1 MIRCAEI
8 GQYINH
14 LKGVFMDNC
23 KHIKPGDLRTMVD
36 IMDAVRRCGNDGGGS
51 GELPED
57 VVLYTP
63 QEREEFEKE
72 IARINIGATS
82 TSEVINIINNHVPE
96 LVELLGYES
105 LVNKQNSLEVDGT
118 GTKYPTVDAVNIKIQ
133 ELEENINNVSGDK
146 TYIYEQTTP
155 SKIWEYEHGLGKKP
169 SVQVTDSAGT
179 ILMGRITVN
188 DGIRVK
194 IEFNI
199 ALWGYAINN

>member
-36 IMDAVRRCGNDGGGS
+36 IMDAVRRCGNDGSGG

-57 VVLYTP
+57 AVLYTP

-72 IARINIGATS
+72 IARLNIGATS

-105 LVNKQNSLEVDGT
+105 LVNKQNSLDNDGT
-118 GTKYPTVDAVNIKIQ
+118 GTKYPTVDAVNNA
-133 ELEENINNVSGDK
+133 LENLGDDK
-146 TYIYEQTTP
+146 NFVYEQLTP
-155 SKIWEYEHGLGKKP
+155 SDEWIAYHGLNKKVSP
-169 SVQVTDSAGT
+169 IVTDSAGT
-179 ILMGRITVN
+179 VIEGQLIVN
-188 DGIRVK
+188 DGVK
-194 IEFNI
+194 VIVRFNFPFTGFLI
-199 ALWGYAINN
+199 CN